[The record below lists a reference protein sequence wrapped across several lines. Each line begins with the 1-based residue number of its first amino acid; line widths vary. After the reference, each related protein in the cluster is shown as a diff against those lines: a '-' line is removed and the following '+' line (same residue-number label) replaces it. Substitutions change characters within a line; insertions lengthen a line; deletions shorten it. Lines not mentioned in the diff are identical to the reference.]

1 MNNTIQNTVF
11 QTSVDLPLIT
21 CIKDDGKFYPQIFLE
36 EAPYNEYAL
45 KMLDDSQKM
54 RKRNRAKFYTIILI
68 VHVSSIQYGY
78 MKCTFW
84 HMKT

>member
-45 KMLDDSQKM
+45 KNL
-54 RKRNRAKFYTIILI
+54 R
-68 VHVSSIQYGY
+68 
-78 MKCTFW
+78 
-84 HMKT
+84 